1 MNNFRA
7 MKYLMAVL
15 ACAAL
20 AGCVLGP
27 DYQRP
32 VLPMLAA
39 YPEKVAGIVDAA
51 DPKLAIPVD
60 WWTLY
65 GDATLNQLV
74 VEAFKHNTDVK
85 IAVAQMEEA
94 DALLRQANAGFFP
107 EVDLGGSGSRSRV
120 SNVLA
125 TPNLPPLVRDDRR
138 IVASTSFELDFWGKL
153 RRGSE
158 AARAQSLGSTFGREV
173 AALALASTTVQSYF
187 SLRSLDAQSTASQSS
202 LKTREES
209 LEVAK
214 SRAAAGLA
222 SDLDVNQA
230 EGARADLAAQVKELE
245 RQRTIAEHQLALL
258 TFNADLRLA
267 RGDLQSLPIPPVPPT
282 GLPSALLD
290 RRPDIRVA
298 EQNLVAANAQI
309 GIAKA
314 ALFPTLSLT
323 GFYGGQ
329 SAALENLLESGGRI
343 WSAGF
348 GLALP
353 IFDAGRGRARVEQVE
368 ARQQQSLFAYQRTV
382 AIAFRE
388 VADAI
393 TNVRQSAITEAD
405 LQTRMTAARNSL
417 ELARTRYEAGYSP
430 YLDVLDAQRTAND
443 AELALVR
450 NRQSQL
456 NYSVDF
462 MKALGGGWN
471 SSAFDRK

>member
-1 MNNFRA
+1 
-7 MKYLMAVL
+7 MKIYRLKKHVFSLLGCAVVSG
-15 ACAAL
+15 CA
-20 AGCVLGP
+20 LGP

-32 VLPMLAA
+32 VLNMPPA
-39 YPEKVAGIVDAA
+39 YPDNVETPVAVT
-51 DPKLAIPVD
+51 PVIQLD

-65 GDATLNQLV
+65 GDDTLNRLV
-74 VEAFKHNTDVK
+74 ADALKNNADVK
-85 IAVAQMEEA
+85 IAAAQVEEA
-94 DALLRQANAGFFP
+94 EAVLRQANASFFP
-107 EVDLGGSGSRSRV
+107 EINLGASGSRARA
-120 SNVLA
+120 SNALA
-125 TPNLPPLVRDDRR
+125 VANPPPLVRDNRR
-138 IVASTSFELDFWGKL
+138 VTLSTAFEIDFWGKL

-158 AARAQSLGSTFGREV
+158 AARAQ
-173 AALALASTTVQSYF
+173 ALASVYGRDVVTLTLVSTTLQAYF
-187 SLRSLDAQSTASQSS
+187 SLRSLDAQIAASLSS

-209 LEVAK
+209 LEVVR
-214 SRAAAGLA
+214 SRADAGLA

-245 RQRTIAEHQLALL
+245 RQRTLAEHLLALI
-258 TFNADLRLA
+258 TVNADLRLA
-267 RGDLQSLPIPPVPPT
+267 RGDIKSLPIPPVPPT

-323 GFYGGQ
+323 GSYGGE
-329 SAALENLLESGGRI
+329 SAALENLLASGGRI

-353 IFDAGRGRARVEQVE
+353 IFDAGRSLARVDQVE
-368 ARQQQSLFAYQRTV
+368 SRQQQSLFMYQRTV

-393 TNVRQSAITEAD
+393 INVRESAITEAD
-405 LQTRMTAARNSL
+405 LQARVNAARNSL
-417 ELARTRYEAGYSP
+417 ALARARYESGYSA
-430 YLDVLDAQRTAND
+430 YLEVLDAQRTANE

-456 NYSVDF
+456 AYSVDF

-471 SSAFDRK
+471 PSALDGK

>member
-1 MNNFRA
+1 MRTTGIFQ
-7 MKYLMAVL
+7 MKKLSLAGLVL
-15 ACAAL
+15 L
-20 AGCVLGP
+20 AGCALGP

-32 VLPMLAA
+32 VLPIPAT
-39 YPEKVAGIVDAA
+39 YPDNFEATEFSKQS
-51 DPKLAIPVD
+51 IPLE

-74 VEAFKHNTDVK
+74 ADAFKNNTDVK
-85 IAVAQMEEA
+85 VAAAQLDEAEAV
-94 DALLRQANAGFFP
+94 LRQANASLFP
-107 EVDLGGSGSRSRV
+107 EIDLGATGSRSRV
-120 SNVLA
+120 SSSLA
-125 TPNLPPLVRDDRR
+125 TPNLPPLVRNDRR
-138 IVASTSFELDFWGKL
+138 IAASTSFELDFWGKL

-158 AARAQSLGSTFGREV
+158 AARAQALASAYGREV
-173 AALALASTTVQSYF
+173 VSLSLASTVVQAYL
-187 SLRSLDAQSTASQSS
+187 SLRSLDAQIAASLSS

-214 SRAAAGLA
+214 NRAAAGLA

-230 EGARADLAAQVKELE
+230 VGARADLASQVKELE
-245 RQRTIAEHQLALL
+245 RQRTMAEHLLALI
-258 TFNADLRLA
+258 TVNADLRIA
-267 RGDLQSLPIPPVPPT
+267 RGDIQSLPIPPVPPT

-309 GIAKA
+309 GVAKA

-323 GFYGGQ
+323 GNYGGQ

-353 IFDAGRGRARVEQVE
+353 IFDAGRNQARVAQVE
-368 ARQQQSLFAYQRTV
+368 ARQQQSLFAYQRAV

-393 TNVRQSAITEAD
+393 TNVRQSAIAEAD
-405 LQTRMTAARNSL
+405 LRIRVEAARNSL
-417 ELARTRYEAGYSP
+417 ELARIRYESGYSA

-443 AELALVR
+443 AELALAR

-456 NYSVDF
+456 AYSVDF

-471 SSAFDRK
+471 PSAIDRK